1 MATAADKIMFEIYRD
16 ASYDQQYRVVYFTEL
31 DENNKHNEINRAM
44 AGDHVYDGF
53 LKELSADA
61 GKEKINAILAR
72 LNDGETL
79 DGDAIEKELE
89 ECGALAE

>member
-1 MATAADKIMFEIYRD
+1 
-16 ASYDQQYRVVYFTEL
+16 
-31 DENNKHNEINRAM
+31 M

-53 LKELSADA
+53 LKELNADA

-89 ECGALAE
+89 DCGALAD

>member
-16 ASYDQQYRVVYFTEL
+16 ASYDRQYRVVYLTEP

-79 DGDAIEKELE
+79 DGNAIEKELADS
-89 ECGALAE
+89 GALAE